1 MKCPKCSGSLRL
13 TSNGFYRNE
22 LETPPSVSCL
32 NCGFYAEKPPEVEV
46 EYQEVVK
53 LQKKMYPKRLSTF
66 GTYRSVLRDE
76 FKQIL
81 KYKAEKMTWEKVR
94 DKLAEEYPIMASMT
108 PRSIQK
114 AFWIVHDQIVN
125 GGYGYDARRQ
135 G

>member
-1 MKCPKCSGSLRL
+1 MKCPKCNGSLRL
-13 TSNGFYRNE
+13 TDNGFYRNE
-22 LETPPSVSCL
+22 IETPTSVTCL
-32 NCGFYAEKPPEVEV
+32 NCGFYAEKEPEVVV

-53 LQKKMYPKRLSTF
+53 LQKKIYPKRLSTF

-94 DKLAEEYPIMASMT
+94 DKLAEEYPIMSAMT

-114 AFWIVHDQIVN
+114 AFWIVNDQIVN